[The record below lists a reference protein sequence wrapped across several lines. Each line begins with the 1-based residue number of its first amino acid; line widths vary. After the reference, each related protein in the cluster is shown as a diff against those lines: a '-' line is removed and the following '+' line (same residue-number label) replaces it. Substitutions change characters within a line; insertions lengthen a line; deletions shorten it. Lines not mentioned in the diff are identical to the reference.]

1 MIASSAAPAIAYVL
15 VNASGPNRRPSC
27 PSRVKIGINDN
38 VIISRLINSAG
49 PTSTDASVI
58 TCQRVLL
65 SSVASGCW
73 CCHSSS
79 RLCAFSI
86 MTIAAS
92 TIAPTAIAMPPN
104 DIILAFSPWKCM
116 TIKAIHNPSGN
127 EIIATSAERTCQRN
141 SAQTTATTINSSSN
155 LPLRLSMA
163 RSMSWLRSYVVT
175 ISTPSG
181 RLLFSVSS
189 LSFTAAITSRAFLP
203 ERRIT
208 TPPATSPSPLS
219 SAMPRRISG
228 PIWTFATSRR

>member
-1 MIASSAAPAIAYVL
+1 M
-15 VNASGPNRRPSC
+15 NANGPNRRPSC
-27 PSRVKIGINDN
+27 PSVVKIGINDN

-73 CCHSSS
+73 CCLLFQPFMCIFDHDDSGIDH
-79 RLCAFSI
+79 RPDGNRN
-86 MTIAAS
+86 AAQRHN
-92 TIAPTAIAMPPN
+92 IGIQ
-104 DIILAFSPWKCM
+104 SPEVHDN
-116 TIKAIHNPSGN
+116 KAIHNPSGN

-181 RLLFSVSS
+181 RLLSAFPVCPSRRRS
-189 LSFTAAITSRAFLP
+189 LLGRFAGSQDHH
-203 ERRIT
+203 
-208 TPPATSPSPLS
+208 PPATSPSPFS
-219 SAMPRRISG
+219 SAMPPAHLRANLDLRNIAQING
-228 PIWTFATSRR
+228 HAIFTGF